1 MSIDTDRFRTLLTEE
16 RERVQRALT
25 HLEEDHPGSIEDES
39 EELATAGDNHMAD
52 MAGLTLD
59 REVDYALEESSEQ
72 HLEEIDAA
80 LKRIDDGTYGRC
92 VVGGE
97 EIGEERLEAM
107 PWASLCIDHA
117 REREQR
123 G

>member
-16 RERVQRALT
+16 RERVQRALM
-25 HLEEDHPGSIEDES
+25 HLEDEHPGSIEDES
-39 EELATAGDNHMAD
+39 DELATTGDNHMAD

-72 HLEEIDAA
+72 HLHEIDAA
-80 LKRIDDGTYGRC
+80 LKRIDDGTYGTC

-97 EIGEERLEAM
+97 DIGQERLEAM

-117 REREQR
+117 RQREAR
-123 G
+123 P